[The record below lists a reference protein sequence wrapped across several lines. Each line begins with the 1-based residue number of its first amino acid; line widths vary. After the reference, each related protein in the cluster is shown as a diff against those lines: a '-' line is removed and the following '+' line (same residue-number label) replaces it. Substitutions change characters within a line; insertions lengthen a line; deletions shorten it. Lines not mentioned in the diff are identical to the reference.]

1 MQRRAPGAH
10 PSGVGCSSYAGR
22 RGGTQPVWGTQ
33 PPVRHAARVGQQSP
47 VGQAGRLCS
56 RFAVLRIFGERTS
69 WSIREKTWFSAHV
82 ALRIC

>member
-33 PPVRHAARVGQQSP
+33 PP